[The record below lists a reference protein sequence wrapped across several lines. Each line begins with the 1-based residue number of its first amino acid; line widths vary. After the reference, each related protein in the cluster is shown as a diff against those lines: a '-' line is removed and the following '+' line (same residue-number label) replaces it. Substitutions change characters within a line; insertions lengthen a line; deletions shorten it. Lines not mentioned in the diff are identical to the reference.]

1 MKIRRIPNTIE
12 NVSNFVLHF
21 SITFICFRNIIK
33 FIYMTCII
41 HCDRPCGS
49 SGRLTQYIHALC
61 CRPNDGNE
69 TRYKNVA
76 DIRWKLIHTDRWV
89 CSRLSLSM
97 QTNNR
102 LNSQIDIHNQTR
114 QTISY
119 ESIGNFLN
127 ACVIL
132 YFVVAYCRF
141 DVIAV
146 MRMYGFAVQWYQMC
160 VCESLSLPLDQ
171 QYQRHIE
178 HSIGNWRSY
187 LSSPT

>member
-1 MKIRRIPNTIE
+1 MKRVTKMSQTFDE
-12 NVSNFVLHF
+12 N
-21 SITFICFRNIIK
+21 
-33 FIYMTCII
+33 
-41 HCDRPCGS
+41 S
-49 SGRLTQYIHALC
+49 STLTDEFAL
-61 CRPNDGNE
+61 
-69 TRYKNVA
+69 V
-76 DIRWKLIHTDRWV
+76 
-89 CSRLSLSM
+89 SLSM

-160 VCESLSLPLDQ
+160 VCVSHCRFHWINSISGTLNIVSVTDEATWARPHNAFDAQYLRWWHGLQQQQNNNVQLFYVPMDLMIAKRWFAIDWYGACTVHTSESG
-171 QYQRHIE
+171 HICRKM
-178 HSIGNWRSY
+178 SNIDR
-187 LSSPT
+187 